1 MLLTFADDSR
11 QRTPFRHGMGQLVA
25 VGGIHVPR
33 AAETPLT
40 AALDQLCVD
49 TGFPL
54 GDEFK
59 WSPRRNSWMYGD
71 LKAEQRQAFFQTA
84 LTIAAS
90 FSVTATVVIADT
102 QYRRAL
108 RTSSCAE
115 QDVTTMFLERVDNT
129 LGTAGTT
136 GTVFFDQPGGN
147 RRTEERFVAEC
158 MATITTGTAYA
169 GLKHITDVATASS
182 HQLRLLQLADV
193 VTSCTVS
200 RFAGEATWSGPIFTF
215 IKPLLRSEGSR
226 IGGVGVKVH
235 PDFVYRNLYYWVL
248 GDTAFWKWSAGVE
261 LPCPGRY
268 FHDAGE
274 QPYLN

>member
-11 QRTPFRHGMGQLVA
+11 QRTPIRRDMGPLVA
-25 VGGIHVPR
+25 VGGIHVPHT
-33 AAETPLT
+33 AERQLT
-40 AALDQLCVD
+40 AALDQLCED
-49 TGFPL
+49 TGFPR

-59 WSPRRNSWMYGD
+59 WSPRSTGWMYGN
-71 LKAEQRQAFFQTA
+71 LKAEQRRVFFETA

-90 FSVTATVVIADT
+90 FNVTGTVVIADT
-102 QYRRAL
+102 RYRHAL
-108 RTSSCAE
+108 QTSTCVE

-147 RRTEERFVAEC
+147 RATEERFVAEC
-158 MATITTGTAYA
+158 IATITTGTAYA
-169 GLKHITDVATASS
+169 GLKHITGVATATS

-200 RFAGEATWSGPIFTF
+200 HFAGEATWSGPIFAF
-215 IKPLLRSEGSR
+215 IKPLLRAEGGR
-226 IGGVGVKVH
+226 IGGVGVKLH

-248 GDTAFWKWSAGVE
+248 GDTAFRKWSAGVE

-274 QPYLN
+274 RPYLN